1 MGGGVGGV
9 RCDGQQVPWTP
20 TGLASAFFFFFVVT
34 LLFLIWP
41 RRQRL
46 GQSLAGLCVWTVGRW
61 RRQHRAHAEVR
72 CVVVGRLG
80 AVVGGGG

>member
-1 MGGGVGGV
+1 M